1 MNVSVIIVNYNT
13 RELTKNCLLSIYE
26 KTQGIN
32 FEVIV
37 SDNGSKD
44 GSQDM
49 IRTEFPQVSL
59 IENNANLGFGTA
71 NNRALAAAK
80 GKYVFYLNSDT

>member
-1 MNVSVIIVNYNT
+1 MDVSVIIVNYNT

-59 IENNANLGFGTA
+59 H
-71 NNRALAAAK
+71 RK
-80 GKYVFYLNSDT
+80 